1 MNTGSG
7 REDFL
12 FFVTFIVII
21 EMVVMVL
28 FVMQLVLPGMSKY
41 VNDIQGNTIQEDKST
56 RFHVLE
62 LHGMTAGVT
71 SSLFVGALMILCA
84 AYFCYKVGITKVLQC
99 CCSCLHQGG
108 AQGVT
113 ERHQLQ
119 NFPVMAA
126 QPMQQPMQQQQAVVP
141 TMGVEQFGT
150 LDLPKG
156 LTLKMIQ

>member
-1 MNTGSG
+1 MG
-7 REDFL
+7 
-12 FFVTFIVII
+12 
-21 EMVVMVL
+21 L

-41 VNDIQGNTIQEDKST
+41 VNDIHGNTIQVDKST
-56 RFHVLE
+56 GFHVLE

-71 SSLFVGALMILCA
+71 SSLFVGALMILCG

-108 AQGVT
+108 AQGMT

-126 QPMQQPMQQQQAVVP
+126 QPMQQQAVVP
-141 TMGVEQFGT
+141 TLGVEQFGT